1 MSANLFGFGMELSY
15 LKLIL
20 RLARLQFLIPGF
32 MLYLMGY
39 LLALLSG
46 IDYDFTKFAFGY
58 LIFGTAHLSVSFSN
72 DYFDREADRNSIKT
86 AFSGGSKVLVEHPQ
100 LEGLALRIALSL
112 LLASVVA
119 NVFFTFIYG
128 YSFWFFIFSLVGGL
142 LGWFYTAPPLKL
154 AYRGLG
160 ELATMIAVGLL
171 MPGMGYFV
179 ASGSISPLFQTF
191 ILPLG
196 CYGLF
201 FIITVE
207 LPDVE
212 SDSNNHKKNFLVKWG
227 RNAGRKICVAAT
239 IMGTAF
245 MIIPLLSGKNEVLDM
260 GGFVLFS
267 IIPLIASIAGLLVNI
282 NNRKLLVKQVM
293 VNMTSMILFLLLMD
307 VSLFLYYTLRI

>member
-1 MSANLFGFGMELSY
+1 
-15 LKLIL
+15 
-20 RLARLQFLIPGF
+20 

-46 IDYDFTKFAFGY
+46 IDYDFTKFALGY

-72 DYFDREADRNSIKT
+72 DYFDRQADRNSIQT

-100 LEGLALRIALSL
+100 LEALALKIASGL

-128 YSFWFFIFSLVGGL
+128 YSFWFFIFSLLGGL

-160 ELATMIAVGLL
+160 ELATMLAIGLL

-179 ASGSISPLFQTF
+179 ASGNIGPLFQAF
-191 ILPLG
+191 ILPLS

-207 LPDVE
+207 LPDLE

-239 IMGTAF
+239 VMGTAF
-245 MIIPLLSGKNEVLDM
+245 MIIILISGKTEVLDM
-260 GGFVLFS
+260 GSIVLFS
-267 IIPLIASIAGLLVNI
+267 MIPLIASIMGLLVNI
-282 NNRKLLVKQVM
+282 DNKKLLVRQVM
-293 VNMTSMILFLLLMD
+293 VNMTSMILFLLLID
-307 VSLFLYYTLRI
+307 ASLFLYYTLRI